1 MEPGCEPRVS
11 QSHCMWRE
19 AAAWIGA
26 GPAAASRGGYGHVQV
41 FGDEGAGLCVWLVPR
56 AFDMME

>member
-1 MEPGCEPRVS
+1 
-11 QSHCMWRE
+11 MWRE

-26 GPAAASRGGYGHVQV
+26 GLAAASRGGYGHVQL